1 MVMDPSG
8 GTGAVVSQLAAR
20 YGAAYTIL
28 VRDTASEALQALR
41 DLADG

>member
-8 GTGAVVSQLAAR
+8 GTGAVVSQLATR